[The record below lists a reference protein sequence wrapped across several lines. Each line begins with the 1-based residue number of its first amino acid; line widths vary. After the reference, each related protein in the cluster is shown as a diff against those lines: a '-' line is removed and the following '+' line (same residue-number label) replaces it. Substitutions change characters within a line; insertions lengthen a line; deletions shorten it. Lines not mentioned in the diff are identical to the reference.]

1 MFNRTVVKGLIS
13 LLKSHII
20 NIIINNLEISKLNDN
35 RSFWK
40 IIVPLFPKK
49 KNSKSEKI
57 NQTREGKN
65 ISDNAGLCRIFSNY
79 FLEIISDLKITSLIN
94 NCAVDSNAISDPF
107 SIVTQIFH
115 QHPSIINMKKKN
127 FDSIL
132 NLKKTALPP

>member
-49 KNSKSEKI
+49 KK
-57 NQTREGKN
+57 
-65 ISDNAGLCRIFSNY
+65 
-79 FLEIISDLKITSLIN
+79 
-94 NCAVDSNAISDPF
+94 
-107 SIVTQIFH
+107 
-115 QHPSIINMKKKN
+115 
-127 FDSIL
+127 
-132 NLKKTALPP
+132 LKKRKN

>member
-49 KNSKSEKI
+49 KTQKAKKLTRLEKVKISQTMLDCVVFSVIIFWKSFPI
-57 NQTREGKN
+57 
-65 ISDNAGLCRIFSNY
+65 
-79 FLEIISDLKITSLIN
+79 
-94 NCAVDSNAISDPF
+94 
-107 SIVTQIFH
+107 
-115 QHPSIINMKKKN
+115 
-127 FDSIL
+127 
-132 NLKKTALPP
+132 